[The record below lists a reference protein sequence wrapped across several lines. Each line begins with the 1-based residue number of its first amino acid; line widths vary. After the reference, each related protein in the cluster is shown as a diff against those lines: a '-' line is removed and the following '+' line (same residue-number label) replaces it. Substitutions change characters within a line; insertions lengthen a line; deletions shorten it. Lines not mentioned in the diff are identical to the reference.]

1 MNDASADNWAYALVL
16 LAVVPANLFPLLYG
30 TSVTWWRSFTGRALM
45 TSAIGMALLIDIS
58 VLYRFLGED
67 YPFRD
72 TIRLTVYAL
81 VVAGSWMKLGAFLV
95 QRRDGNRD
103 RRRERERVA
112 RTLDP

>member
-1 MNDASADNWAYALVL
+1 MNDASADNWAYFLVL
-16 LAVVPANLFPLLYG
+16 LAVLPANLFPLLYG

-45 TSAIGMALLIDIS
+45 TSAVGMALLINITA
-58 VLYRFLGED
+58 LYRVLGED
-67 YPFRD
+67 YVGRD
-72 TIRLTVYAL
+72 VVRLTVYAL
-81 VVAGSWMKLGAFLV
+81 VVAGTWMKLGAFLM